1 MMPQSLL
8 EIEPLPEVKVNV
20 GLTPDQDG
28 SSAITYG
35 KLRGEIDRQ
44 AEHLDGRWQSFFNLP
59 EGDIEE
65 SLQARRLAETYLLQ
79 TAIRGLQS
87 WDDPEKERLW
97 QERFTQAS
105 IELYGQPDEKVVR
118 GLAANERNLLLE
130 FVDNPDVDQ
139 DILRKVI
146 DVYDYV
152 AGHSEEE
159 AIPELSH
166 EAFEAVEAFFS
177 GETNSKVLEIADSLE
192 DRPYTPKELVGIFRG
207 AINILKSVDPNWEVW
222 KVELVDQSGLSI
234 DPEKK
239 VIRIGERRSS
249 AYPAEVK
256 KLLGHELLI
265 HALRATNA
273 LRQSDGLLRET
284 LPEYGVFEEGLGI
297 VAEVVISGERSE
309 KAINRYIDIALA
321 LGTNNYLLSRKEL
334 FEFAYNRQI
343 LANQI
348 KGKPVDHK
356 AIEKDTW
363 THIDRIFRGGD
374 GGEDSKAVYTMYSY
388 YYAGYVKAVNF
399 INKALA
405 SGVKADKLIE
415 YIMQAKSDPT
425 NPTHKK
431 YIKEKGLVPSL

>member
-1 MMPQSLL
+1 MMSPS
-8 EIEPLPEVKVNV
+8 LPEVKVNV

-28 SSAITYG
+28 SDAITYG

-44 AEHLDGRWQSFFNLP
+44 AEYLDGRWDLVFNLP

-87 WDDPEKERLW
+87 WDNPEKERLW

-105 IELYGQPDEKVVR
+105 IELYGQPDEKIVR
-118 GLAANERNLLLE
+118 GLAANERNLLSE
-130 FVDNPDVDQ
+130 FFNDPRVDQ

-152 AGHSEEE
+152 AGHSEGE

-166 EAFEAVEAFFS
+166 EAFEAVDAFLS
-177 GETNSKVLEIADSLE
+177 SETNSKVLEMTDSLE
-192 DRPYTPKELVGIFRG
+192 DRPYAPKELVGIFRE
-207 AINILKSVDPNWEVW
+207 AINILKSNDSNWDVW

-239 VIRIGERRSS
+239 IVRIGERRSS

-273 LRQSDGLLRET
+273 LRQSDELLRET
-284 LPEYGVFEEGLGI
+284 LPEYGVLEEGLGI

-309 KAINRYIDIALA
+309 KAINRYVDIALA
-321 LGTNNYLLSRKEL
+321 LGSNNYLLSRKEL

-356 AIEKDTW
+356 AIEKETW

-374 GGEDSKAVYTMYSY
+374 GDEDSKAVYTMYSY
-388 YYAGYVKAVNF
+388 YYSGYLKAVNYL
-399 INKALA
+399 NEALA
-405 SGVKADKLIE
+405 SGVSADKLIE
-415 YIMQAKSDPT
+415 YIMQAKFDPT

-431 YIKEKGLVPSL
+431 HIRENGLVPSL

>member
-1 MMPQSLL
+1 MSP
-8 EIEPLPEVKVNV
+8 PLPEVKVNV

-28 SSAITYG
+28 SDTITYG
-35 KLRGEIDRQ
+35 KLRSEIDRQ
-44 AEHLDGRWQSFFNLP
+44 AEYLDGRWDLLFNSP

-87 WDDPEKERLW
+87 WDNPEKERLW

-105 IELYGQPDEKVVR
+105 IELYGEPDEKIVR
-118 GLAANERNLLLE
+118 ELAANERNLLSE
-130 FVDNPDVDQ
+130 FFDDPRVDQ
-139 DILRKVI
+139 DILREVI

-152 AGHSEEE
+152 AGHSEGE

-166 EAFEAVEAFFS
+166 EAFEVVDAFFS
-177 GETNSKVLEIADSLE
+177 SETNSKVLEMTDSLE
-192 DRPYTPKELVGIFRG
+192 DRPYAPKELVGIFRE
-207 AINILKSVDPNWEVW
+207 AINILKSNDSNWDVW

-234 DPEKK
+234 NPEEKI
-239 VIRIGERRSS
+239 VRIGERRSS

-273 LRQSDGLLRET
+273 LRQSDELLHET

-309 KAINRYIDIALA
+309 KAINRYVDIALA
-321 LGTNNYLLSRKEL
+321 LGTNHYLLSRKEL

-348 KGKPVDHK
+348 KGKPIDYK
-356 AIEKDTW
+356 AIEKETW

-374 GGEDSKAVYTMYSY
+374 GDEDSKAVYTMYSY
-388 YYAGYVKAVNF
+388 YYAGYVKAVNYL
-399 INKALA
+399 NEALA
-405 SGVKADKLIE
+405 SGVSADKLIE
-415 YIMQAKSDPT
+415 YTMQAKFDPT

-431 YIKEKGLVPSL
+431 HIRENGLVPSL